1 MEIHIQTLND
11 INQAARTF
19 VDDMGD
25 RKIFAF
31 YGNMGAGKTTFIKK
45 TANMFTTSISTVSRK
60 RVRFMT

>member
-31 YGNMGAGKTTFIKK
+31 YGDMGAGKTTFIKSLYK
-45 TANMFTTSISTVSRK
+45 KYSN
-60 RVRFMT
+60 